1 MRLFGIL
8 GKRKVKTQVS
18 SQTSS
23 SKGWRARWLRWPSI
37 TIDFSRPKHRRNLL
51 FTFIGLGVVGLAVFF
66 GAYQSILY
74 TESSEFCGTLC
85 HPMKSEFVRFERSP
99 HAKVECAQ
107 CHVGAGMS
115 YFAQSKIDGLKSLYY
130 ALTDTYERPLR
141 SPVHDLR
148 PARDTCE
155 ECHSPMSFEDNI
167 IKSIVHYDNDETN
180 TLVQSTII
188 LKMGGWQENTGVSE
202 GIHWHITNPVYYIP
216 ADEQR
221 QGILWVGAE
230 QADGSMKEYWAR
242 DMFNM
247 ARTSFVEDARANGNL
262 RLMDCIDCHN
272 RAAHFI
278 PPPEVTVDDAIS
290 AGLISTDLPYIRTK
304 AVEILSVA
312 YTSKADAYDAIEG
325 LADYYSVGNPG
336 IPAEHQADLDTAIVE
351 LKKIYSATNFPDM
364 KLDWRVNPNNERH
377 NPFPGCFRCH
387 DGKHAAVDTAGNEA
401 DIISVKCNLC
411 HTVPIIGRGAD
422 VLIEA
427 PVIAGAVPVSHSD
440 FRFTIEHRSTT
451 EAEKQ
456 ECYACHGQGFCSNE
470 ACHSI
475 SHPPDMLYTHPDE
488 YRRMGS
494 QVCYT
499 CHQDVLCSRC
509 HAGGIIVN
517 P

>member
-8 GKRKVKTQVS
+8 GRQKTNTPS
-18 SQTSS
+18 SS
-23 SKGWRARWLRWPSI
+23 SKGWRDRWLRWPSI
-37 TIDFSRPKHRRNLL
+37 TIDLSRPKHRRKLFFVFVALNL
-51 FTFIGLGVVGLAVFF
+51 VGLVVLL
-66 GAYQSILY
+66 GSYQSIIY
-74 TESSEFCGTLC
+74 TESAEFCGTYC
-85 HPMKSEFVRFERSP
+85 HPMKSEFVRYERSP
-99 HAKVECAQ
+99 HAKVACAQ
-107 CHVGAGMS
+107 CHVGEGLS
-115 YFAQSKIDGLKSLYY
+115 YFAQSKIFGVKSLYQ
-130 ALTDTYERPLR
+130 ALTNTYDRPLK

-148 PARDTCE
+148 PARETCE
-155 ECHSPMSFEDNI
+155 ECHSPTGFTDNI
-167 IKSIVHYDNDETN
+167 IKTITHYDADEAN

-202 GIHWHITNPVYYIP
+202 GIHWHITNPVYFIT

-230 QADGSMKEYWAR
+230 QEDGSLKEYWAR
-242 DMFNM
+242 DMLNM
-247 ARTSFVEDARANGNL
+247 ARTSFVEDARANDEL
-262 RLMDCIDCHN
+262 RMMDCIDCHN
-272 RAAHFI
+272 RTAHFV
-278 PPPEVTVDDAIS
+278 PSPEVTVDEAIS

-304 AVEILSVA
+304 AVELLSVA
-312 YTSKADAYDAIEG
+312 YTNTSDAYEAIDG
-325 LADYYSVGNPG
+325 LVDYYSVGNPG
-336 IPAEHQADLDTAIVE
+336 IPAEHEVDLDDAITE
-351 LKKIYSATNFPDM
+351 LKKIYSDTNFPDM
-364 KLDWRVNPNNERH
+364 KLDWRANPDNERH
-377 NPFPGCFRCH
+377 SPFPGCFRCH
-387 DGKHAAVDTAGNEA
+387 DGKHSTVDAAGNQA

-427 PVIAGAVPVSHSD
+427 PVIAGAVPASHSD
-440 FRFTIEHRSTT
+440 FRFTIEHRSTS
-451 EAEKQ
+451 EAERQ
-456 ECYACHGQGFCSNE
+456 ECYTCHGQGFCSND

-488 YRRMGS
+488 YRKIGS